1 MLNMK
6 LEGLS
11 PVQCIIADALWEC
24 SSKSEMQLILQTF
37 PLKEIVIVREMMLAA
52 AIDSAVNDN
61 VEIAKDYLSRFRT

>member
-1 MLNMK
+1 MK

-11 PVQCIIADALWEC
+11 PTQCIIADALWEC
-24 SSKSEMQLILQTF
+24 SSKAEMQLILQTF

-61 VEIAKDYLSRFRT
+61 VQIAKDYLSRFRT